1 MYTVKKYLSEG
12 SWNSKTKKNV
22 RDTLILYMSPAKQ
35 NSIGRNLCPKASA
48 GCLAS
53 CLYTAGRGAFSNVQK
68 ARAERTEAWIH
79 EPDAMLYS
87 IAKQINTRAKRVR
100 ELAVRLNGTSDTN
113 IVDRLLKRHAIAD
126 NVVFYD
132 YTKIKERSVFKDTL
146 PNRYVVTFS
155 RSEDNE
161 HEALDVLANGGIVAV
176 VFDKIPDTWYGY
188 PVVDGDERDDLM
200 LDIKGRTV
208 LGLKAKGRAKRDQSG
223 FVIKTK

>member
-1 MYTVKKYLSEG
+1 MKKYLSEG
-12 SWNSKTKKNV
+12 SWNSKTKKNH

-53 CLYTAGRGAFSNVQK
+53 CLYTAGRGAFSSVQK
-68 ARAERTEAWIH
+68 ARSERTEVWIH
-79 EPDAMLYS
+79 QPDIMLHS
-87 IAKQINTRAKRVR
+87 IAEQINKRAKRVT

-113 IVDRLLKRHAIAD
+113 IVDRLLKRHAIRE

-132 YTKIKERSVFKDTL
+132 YTKIRERSVFKDTL

-176 VFDKIPDTWYGY
+176 VFDKLPDTWNGY

-200 LDIKGRTV
+200 LDIDGGTV